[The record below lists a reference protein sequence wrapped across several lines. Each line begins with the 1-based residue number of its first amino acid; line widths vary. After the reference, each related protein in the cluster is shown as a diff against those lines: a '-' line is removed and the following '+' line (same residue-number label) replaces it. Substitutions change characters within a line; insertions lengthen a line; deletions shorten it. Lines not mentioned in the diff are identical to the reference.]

1 MYSVILGSSPFP
13 FTSTLNMS
21 SYVQELK
28 LNLLPPDKLY
38 CDFNYW
44 SCIFIQDMSI
54 LWEKGHCVPL
64 KKLPPEV
71 SDMIFPYLL
80 LALSNY
86 KILNKKN
93 LKGIGLD
100 NLLNL
105 WFDKYSLNKN
115 GYFQLT
121 SLTKKI

>member
-1 MYSVILGSSPFP
+1 MYSIVFMFFSIT
-13 FTSTLNMS
+13 FTMN
-21 SYVQELK
+21 SYTQELK

-44 SCIFIQDMSI
+44 SFLFTQDI
-54 LWEKGHCVPL
+54 LILLEKSDCLPL
-64 KKLPPEV
+64 KRLSPDV
-71 SDMIFPYLL
+71 ADTIFPYLL
-80 LALSNY
+80 LALADY

-100 NLLNL
+100 KLLNL

-121 SLTKKI
+121 SSTRKQR

>member
-1 MYSVILGSSPFP
+1 M
-13 FTSTLNMS
+13 N
-21 SYVQELK
+21 SYTQELK

-44 SCIFIQDMSI
+44 SFLFTQDI
-54 LWEKGHCVPL
+54 LILLEKSDCLPL
-64 KKLPPEV
+64 KRLPPDV
-71 SDMIFPYLL
+71 ADTIFPYLL
-80 LALSNY
+80 LALADY

-100 NLLNL
+100 KLLNL

-121 SLTKKI
+121 SSTRKNIN

>member
-1 MYSVILGSSPFP
+1 MNTY
-13 FTSTLNMS
+13 T
-21 SYVQELK
+21 QELN

-44 SCIFIQDMSI
+44 SFLFTQDI
-54 LWEKGHCVPL
+54 LILLEKSDCVPL
-64 KKLPPEV
+64 KRLPPEV
-71 SDMIFPYLL
+71 ADMIFPYLL
-80 LALSNY
+80 LALADY

-105 WFDKYSLNKN
+105 WFDKYSLNKK

-121 SLTKKI
+121 SSIRKIKI

>member
-1 MYSVILGSSPFP
+1 MNSVIFRSFSLT
-13 FTSTLNMS
+13 FTMNFYT
-21 SYVQELK
+21 QELK

-44 SCIFIQDMSI
+44 SFLFTQDI
-54 LWEKGHCVPL
+54 LILLEKSDCLPL
-64 KKLPPEV
+64 KSLPPDV
-71 SDMIFPYLL
+71 ADTIFPYLL
-80 LALSNY
+80 LALADY

-100 NLLNL
+100 KLLNL

-121 SLTKKI
+121 SSTRKQR